1 MSHHRTNSCSI
12 RSMSYETP
20 EKLMELVILLS
31 AMLVLV
37 CFWTMLD
44 WHRRQL
50 NMQFKILQDD
60 MQFYGSNLEE
70 KIDTVQEGLSVLT
83 GENIERI

>member
-1 MSHHRTNSCSI
+1 
-12 RSMSYETP
+12 
-20 EKLMELVILLS
+20 MELVILLS

-37 CFWTMLD
+37 CFWAMLD

-60 MQFYGSNLEE
+60 VQFYVGHIEE
-70 KIDTVQEGLSVLT
+70 KIDSVQESLVVLT
-83 GENIERI
+83 AENVERI

>member
-1 MSHHRTNSCSI
+1 
-12 RSMSYETP
+12 
-20 EKLMELVILLS
+20 MELVILLS

-60 MQFYGSNLEE
+60 VQFYVGHIEE
-70 KIDTVQEGLSVLT
+70 KIDSVQESLVVLT
-83 GENIERI
+83 AENVERI

>member
-1 MSHHRTNSCSI
+1 
-12 RSMSYETP
+12 MSYDTP
-20 EKLMELVILLS
+20 EKPMELVILLS

-60 MQFYGSNLEE
+60 VQFYVGHIEE
-70 KIDTVQEGLSVLT
+70 KIDSVQESLVVLT
-83 GENIERI
+83 AENVERI

>member
-1 MSHHRTNSCSI
+1 
-12 RSMSYETP
+12 MSYETP

>member
-1 MSHHRTNSCSI
+1 
-12 RSMSYETP
+12 
-20 EKLMELVILLS
+20 MELVILLS

>member
-1 MSHHRTNSCSI
+1 
-12 RSMSYETP
+12 
-20 EKLMELVILLS
+20 MELVILLS

-60 MQFYGSNLEE
+60 VQFYVGHIEE
-70 KIDTVQEGLSVLT
+70 KIDSVQKSLVVLT
-83 GENIERI
+83 AENVERI

>member
-1 MSHHRTNSCSI
+1 
-12 RSMSYETP
+12 MSYNTP

-37 CFWTMLD
+37 CFWSMLD